1 MVMVW
6 SNITGRLALPS
17 CLDNHNVLYTAGNA
31 SPPWEDLSMAVIT
44 ISREMGTGAY
54 QIADEVAKKLK
65 YTLVDGTRISAC
77 ASKFGLGP
85 DMLQMV
91 DEKPPSYITAEDR
104 KRAAA
109 LNSVEL
115 ILLDFA
121 RKGNVILYGRG
132 GQDLLRDCGH
142 VLRLRFIADFEERV
156 ERFAER
162 EWIDP
167 DLARSMIRR
176 SDHQRGGFI
185 HFYFDRNWDDSL
197 GYDMTFNTSRLSSS
211 SIVESIVAAAKDP
224 ALREAE
230 KGVVEV
236 IDNTILMKKIEAALL
251 NSPDLDYRPF
261 KIIVDKGN
269 VLLSGYLASEEE
281 KTCAFKIVESVKG
294 VKMVGGDIQVVN
306 YKAYKDK
313 S

>member
-1 MVMVW
+1 
-6 SNITGRLALPS
+6 
-17 CLDNHNVLYTAGNA
+17 
-31 SPPWEDLSMAVIT
+31 MAVIT

-54 QIADEVAKKLK
+54 QIADEVARKLK
-65 YTLVDGTRISAC
+65 YTLVNGAVISAS
-77 ASKFGLGP
+77 APKYGLSP

-91 DEKPPSYITAEDR
+91 DEKPPAYITAEDR

-109 LNSVEL
+109 LNTVEL

-132 GQDLLRDCGH
+132 GQDLVKGCGN

-185 HFYFDRNWDDSL
+185 HFYFDRDWADPL
-197 GYDMTFNTSRLSSS
+197 GYDLTFNTSRLSPE

-224 ALREAE
+224 ALKDAE
-230 KGVVEV
+230 KVNMEI
-236 IDNTILMKKIEAALL
+236 IDNTILVKKIETALL
-251 NSPDLDYRPF
+251 NSPELDYRPF
-261 KIIVDKGN
+261 KIHVEKGN
-269 VLLSGYLASEEE
+269 VSLSGYLASQEE
-281 KTCAFKIVESVKG
+281 KKNAIRIVEAVKG
-294 VKMVGGDIQVVN
+294 VKAVEADIQVVN
-306 YKAYKDK
+306 YKAYKDR

>member
-1 MVMVW
+1 
-6 SNITGRLALPS
+6 
-17 CLDNHNVLYTAGNA
+17 
-31 SPPWEDLSMAVIT
+31 MAVIT

-54 QIADEVAKKLK
+54 QIAAEAAKKLK
-65 YTLVDGTRISAC
+65 YTLVDGACISAS
-77 ASKFGLGP
+77 ASKYGLSP

-109 LNSVEL
+109 LNTVEL

-132 GQDLLRDCGH
+132 GQDLVQGCGN

-185 HFYFDRNWDDSL
+185 HFYFDRDWDDPL
-197 GYDMTFNTSRLSSS
+197 GYDLTFNTSRLSPS
-211 SIVESIVAAAKDP
+211 SIVDIIVAAAKEP
-224 ALREAE
+224 SLKEAE
-230 KGVVEV
+230 KGAAEI
-236 IDNTILMKKIEAALL
+236 IDNTILVKRIETALL
-251 NSPDLDYRPF
+251 NSPDLEYRPF
-261 KIIVDKGN
+261 KIVVEKGKAF
-269 VLLSGYLASEEE
+269 LSGYLASEEE
-281 KTCAFKIVESVKG
+281 KKNAIRIVEAVKG
-294 VKMVGGDIQVVN
+294 VKSVKEDIQVVN
-306 YKAYKDK
+306 YKAYKDR

>member
-1 MVMVW
+1 
-6 SNITGRLALPS
+6 
-17 CLDNHNVLYTAGNA
+17 
-31 SPPWEDLSMAVIT
+31 MAVIT

-54 QIADEVAKKLK
+54 HIAEELARKLK
-65 YTLVDGTRISAC
+65 YTLIDGERISAC
-77 ASKFGLGP
+77 ALKYGLAP
-85 DMLQMV
+85 DLLQMV

-109 LNSVEL
+109 LNTVEL

-132 GQDLLRDCGH
+132 GQDLMKGCGN
-142 VLRLRFIADFEERV
+142 VLKLRFIADFEERA

-185 HFYFDRNWDDSL
+185 HFYFDRDWDDPL
-197 GYDMTFNTSRLSSS
+197 GYDLTFNTSRLSPDIIVD
-211 SIVESIVAAAKDP
+211 SIVVAAKDSC
-224 ALREAE
+224 LKEAE
-230 KGVVEV
+230 KGAAEI
-236 IDNTILMKKIEAALL
+236 IDNTILMKKIETALL
-251 NSPDLDYRPF
+251 NAPGLDYRPF
-261 KIIVDKGN
+261 TIVAEKGT
-269 VLLSGYLASEEE
+269 VAVSGYIASEEE
-281 KTCAFKIVESVKG
+281 KKTALKIVGAIKG
-294 VKMVGGDIQVVN
+294 VKSICEDIQVVN
-306 YKAYKDK
+306 YKAYKDR

>member
-1 MVMVW
+1 
-6 SNITGRLALPS
+6 
-17 CLDNHNVLYTAGNA
+17 
-31 SPPWEDLSMAVIT
+31 MAVIT

-54 QIADEVAKKLK
+54 HIAEELAKKLK
-65 YTLVDGTRISAC
+65 YTLVDGARISAS
-77 ASKFGLGP
+77 APKYGLSP

-109 LNSVEL
+109 LNTIEL

-132 GQDLLRDCGH
+132 GQDLMKGCKN
-142 VLRLRFIADFEERV
+142 VLRLRFTADFEERA

-167 DLARSMIRR
+167 DLARTMIRR

-185 HFYFDRNWDDSL
+185 HFYFDRTWADPL
-197 GYDMTFNTSRLSSS
+197 GYDLTFNTSRLSQD
-211 SIVESIVAAAKDP
+211 SIVDSIVSCVKDP
-224 ALREAE
+224 GFKDAE
-230 KGVVEV
+230 KTATEL
-236 IDNTILMKKIEAALL
+236 IDNTILMKKIETALL
-251 NSPDLDYRPF
+251 NAPGLDYRPF
-261 KIIVDKGN
+261 TIVAEKGE
-269 VLLSGYLASEEE
+269 VSVSGYIASEEE
-281 KTCAFKIVESVKG
+281 KKTALKIVGLIKG
-294 VKMVGGDIQVVN
+294 VKTVCEDIQVVN
-306 YKAYKDK
+306 YKAYKDR

>member
-1 MVMVW
+1 
-6 SNITGRLALPS
+6 
-17 CLDNHNVLYTAGNA
+17 
-31 SPPWEDLSMAVIT
+31 MAVIT

-54 QIADEVAKKLK
+54 HIAEEVAKRLK
-65 YTLVDGTRISAC
+65 YTLVDGSRISANS
-77 ASKFGLGP
+77 SKYGLQA
-85 DMLQMV
+85 DMLKMV

-109 LNSVEL
+109 LNTVEL

-132 GQDLLRDCGH
+132 GQDLLKGCGN
-142 VLRLRFIADFEERV
+142 VLKLRFIADFEERV

-167 DLARSMIRR
+167 DMAHSLIRR

-185 HFYFDRNWDDSL
+185 HFYFDRDWNDPL
-197 GYDMTFNTSRLSSS
+197 GYDIVFNTSRMSEEA
-211 SIVESIVAAAKDP
+211 IVEAIVAAARDTALKD
-224 ALREAE
+224 ADKTA
-230 KGVVEV
+230 VEI
-236 IDNTILMKKIEAALL
+236 IDNTILMKKIETALL
-251 NSPDLDYRPF
+251 NSTELDYRPF
-261 KIIVDKGN
+261 KIVAEKGR
-269 VLLSGYLASEEE
+269 VLLSGYIASEEE
-281 KTCAFKIVESVKG
+281 KKAALKIVEGIKG
-294 VKMVGGDIQVVN
+294 VKSVEADIQVVN

>member
-1 MVMVW
+1 
-6 SNITGRLALPS
+6 
-17 CLDNHNVLYTAGNA
+17 
-31 SPPWEDLSMAVIT
+31 MAVIT

-54 QIADEVAKKLK
+54 HVAEELARKLK
-65 YTLVDGTRISAC
+65 YTLVDGERISAC
-77 ASKFGLGP
+77 APKYGLDP
-85 DMLQMV
+85 DMLLMV

-109 LNSVEL
+109 LNTVEL

-132 GQDLLRDCGH
+132 GQDLMKGCRN
-142 VLRLRFIADFEERV
+142 VLRLRFIAEFEERV

-167 DLARSMIRR
+167 DLAHSMIRR

-185 HFYFDRNWDDSL
+185 HFYFDRSWDDPL
-197 GYDMTFNTSRLSSS
+197 GYDLTFNTSRLSQEI
-211 SIVESIVAAAKDP
+211 IVESIIAASKDP
-224 ALREAE
+224 GLKEAE
-230 KGVVEV
+230 KGAAEI
-236 IDNTILMKKIEAALL
+236 IDNMILMKKIETALL
-251 NSPDLDYRPF
+251 NTASLDYRPF
-261 KIIVDKGN
+261 TIIAEKGK
-269 VLLSGYLASEEE
+269 VVLSGYIASEEE
-281 KTCAFKIVESVKG
+281 KKIALKIVESIKG
-294 VKMVGGDIQVVN
+294 VKSVDADIQVVN

>member
-1 MVMVW
+1 
-6 SNITGRLALPS
+6 
-17 CLDNHNVLYTAGNA
+17 
-31 SPPWEDLSMAVIT
+31 MAVIT

-54 QIADEVAKKLK
+54 HIAEELARKLK
-65 YTLVDGTRISAC
+65 YTLVDGERISAC
-77 ASKFGLGP
+77 AQKYGLAS

-109 LNSVEL
+109 LNTVEL

-132 GQDLLRDCGH
+132 GQDLMKGCGN
-142 VLRLRFIADFEERV
+142 VLRLRFIAEFEERV

-185 HFYFDRNWDDSL
+185 HFYFDRTWNDPL
-197 GYDMTFNTSRLSSS
+197 GYDMTFNTSRLSQE
-211 SIVESIVAAAKDP
+211 SIVESIISCVKDP
-224 ALREAE
+224 GLKESE
-230 KGVVEV
+230 KGAAEQ
-236 IDNTILMKKIEAALL
+236 IDNTILMKKIETALL
-251 NSPDLDYRPF
+251 NAPSLDYRPF
-261 KIIVDKGN
+261 KIDVDKGR
-269 VLLSGYLASEEE
+269 VVLSGYIASDEE
-281 KTCAFKIVESVKG
+281 KKTALKIVESIKG
-294 VKMVGGDIQVVN
+294 VKSVDADIQVVN